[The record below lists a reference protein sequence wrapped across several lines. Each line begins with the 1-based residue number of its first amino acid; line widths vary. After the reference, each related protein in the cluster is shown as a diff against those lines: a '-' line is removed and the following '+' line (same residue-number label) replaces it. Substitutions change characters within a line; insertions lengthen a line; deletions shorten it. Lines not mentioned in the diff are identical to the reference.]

1 MTLTLA
7 TVGLIYAACVL
18 LHHAHPKR
26 SAVAWVK
33 QNEYA
38 PRLLRIGAVTFIVL
52 IQLVLAVAVGW
63 ERGIPILL
71 AVLAGAGA
79 LSLITATLAP
89 KTHIPVGFVA
99 LTVGVFCSGM
109 VLLSGVGI
117 GAA

>member
-26 SAVAWVK
+26 SAIAWVK

-52 IQLVLAVAVGW
+52 IQLVLAVVVGW

-89 KTHIPVGFVA
+89 KAHVPIGFVA
-99 LTVGVFCSGM
+99 LTVGTLCSGL
-109 VLLSGVGI
+109 VLLSDVGVG
-117 GAA
+117 AA